1 MLEPS
6 LQYFAGHENGGPTQ
20 SVSDELASGRPDAIS
35 GVRTIVLTG
44 GGSGGHITPLLA
56 VAHELKQRQPGVRI
70 VYVGERG
77 GRLGDIASEHASIDA
92 SYQIFAGKLRRY
104 HGEGLRQLLDVSTM
118 LKNLR
123 DVFFTTFGFWQ
134 ALYRLIRLKPSVI
147 FVKGGFVGVPMGL
160 AAAILRI
167 PYVTHDSDIMPGLAN
182 RIIARWA
189 HAHAVAMPK
198 ELYPYPADKTV
209 TTGVPLTAE
218 FMPVT
223 PGLLRRYREEL
234 QIADAE
240 QVVFVTGGGL
250 GAARLNKAVAI
261 IAEHLL
267 EAFPGLYLLHAA
279 GRGNE
284 PEVHAVYQ
292 QLSDDMRRRIQ
303 VKDFVRD
310 LYRYSGAA
318 DVVVTRGSA
327 TALAEFAAQGKACV
341 VVPNPLLTGGHQL
354 KNAAHLQEA
363 GAVAVVTE
371 EQLHGDPAAL
381 LPAITR
387 LLRSPGER
395 AELGH
400 KLSQLAHHDA
410 TAKLSDLLLQHARKT

>member
-1 MLEPS
+1 MPNL
-6 LQYFAGHENGGPTQ
+6 LYFAGHEDGGAAPG
-20 SVSDELASGRPDAIS
+20 SSDQAGSGRTDTVS
-35 GVRTIVLTG
+35 GIRTVVLTG

-56 VAHELKQRQPGVRI
+56 VAHELKQRQPDMRI
-70 VYVGERG
+70 VYIGDRG
-77 GRLGDIASEHASIDA
+77 GRLGDIASEHTSIDA

-104 HGEGLRQLLDVSTM
+104 HGEGLRQLLDVPTM
-118 LKNLR
+118 LRNLR

-134 ALYRLIRLKPSVI
+134 ALYRLIRLKPSVV

-182 RIIARWA
+182 RLIARWA
-189 HAHAVAMPK
+189 AAHAVAMPK
-198 ELYPYPADKTV
+198 ELYPYPAAKTV
-209 TTGVPLTAE
+209 TTGVPLAAE
-218 FMPVT
+218 FKPVT
-223 PGLLRRYREEL
+223 PDLLRRYREEL

-267 EAFPGLYLLHAA
+267 ETFPGLYLLHAA

-284 PEVHAVYQ
+284 PAVHAVYQ
-292 QLSDDMRRRIQ
+292 QLSDDMRRRII
-303 VKDFVRD
+303 VKDFIRD

-318 DVVVTRGSA
+318 DVIVTRGSA

-354 KNAAHLQEA
+354 KNAAHLQEV
-363 GAVAVVTE
+363 GAVAVITE
-371 EQLHGDPAAL
+371 QQLREDPAAL
-381 LPAITR
+381 LPVITG
-387 LLRSPGER
+387 LLRSPQER
-395 AELGH
+395 AELGN
-400 KLSQLAHHDA
+400 KLSQLAHPDA